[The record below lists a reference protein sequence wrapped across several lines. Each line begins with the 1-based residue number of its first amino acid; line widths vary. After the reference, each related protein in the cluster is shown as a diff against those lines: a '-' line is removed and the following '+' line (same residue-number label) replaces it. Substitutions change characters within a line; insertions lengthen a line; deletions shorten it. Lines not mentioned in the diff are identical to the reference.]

1 MMGKND
7 IGFGWDI
14 VPAVTAG
21 YGRRRMFRVFAQEAG
36 DVARIKPAGQDE
48 SNDRRG
54 QDEKDIHQRFA
65 FSESEKKYIL
75 SHAKWKL

>member
-1 MMGKND
+1 
-7 IGFGWDI
+7 
-14 VPAVTAG
+14 
-21 YGRRRMFRVFAQEAG
+21 MFRVFAQEAG